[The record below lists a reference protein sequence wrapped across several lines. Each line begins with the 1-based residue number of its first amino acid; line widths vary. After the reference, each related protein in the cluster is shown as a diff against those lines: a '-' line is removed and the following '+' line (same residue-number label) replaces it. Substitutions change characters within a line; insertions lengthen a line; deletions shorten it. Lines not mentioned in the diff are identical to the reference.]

1 MKRLY
6 SYLKRVVRL
15 SVRQEKCAACEG
27 TGRNLQISA
36 QLMPNSV
43 CTRCEGD
50 GWVMTRR
57 PLPERGVAEDRS
69 HPELTPTQLR
79 P

>member
-57 PLPERGVAEDRS
+57 PENGPLPEPKAVRPFRS
-69 HPELTPTQLR
+69 PS
-79 P
+79 